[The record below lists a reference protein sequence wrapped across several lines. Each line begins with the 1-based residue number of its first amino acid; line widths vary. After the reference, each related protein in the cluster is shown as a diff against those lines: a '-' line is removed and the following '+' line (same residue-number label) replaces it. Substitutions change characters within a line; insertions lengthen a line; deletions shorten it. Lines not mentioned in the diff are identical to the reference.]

1 MPFTERS
8 IGGHIS
14 PSQTASTYDTTLRS
28 DLGEQSNLD
37 LRNGSGYIEG
47 DFRPSY
53 SAEPESRDSI
63 SSAVKRHENDFL
75 DYNFLK
81 EKTTDVYDASEVGT
95 QEQGGCSLSS
105 VTWEEKRESFGP
117 TLRESSTDGT
127 VQEYNHNRDLESFS
141 LNLVDMETLG
151 DKGLELEN
159 VDQMD
164 DQSCNGVVPEPES
177 GEVHLDDVESETDN
191 FMDALNTIESEGE
204 NDIDSTKKQLVE
216 HLSKIEDKEKD
227 DRECETGRHD
237 LECQSSYLESNVM
250 TSSSPIDGSHS
261 PHGHSLSSVPR
272 RSSQATDSINDQ
284 QPEDDLN
291 SVPSVEKDLRSSERT
306 AGSAS
311 PGCVESIES
320 RKNDN
325 IHDANH
331 VEYVSSSLS
340 LNFEDGRP
348 ALFTNETSKSPGS
361 EKLGMFELER
371 RELES
376 QSFSPECTTEENSPL
391 INGSSEHSLIP
402 TYPMSVSATDSFIS
416 EPSRED
422 DVNSISL
429 LKKNL
434 QSRTG
439 NTAST
444 GQPVRKD
451 SYENGKVDAGNY
463 VESVSSTVSSNLGDG
478 MRKCPESDK
487 HVPENSNVTSV
498 SFWTNGG
505 LLGLQPSKP
514 PDFGALNALSQD
526 PEHKKDGKNNLSI
539 PHFILSDKDS
549 GKPAQIES
557 SRSIEE
563 DLEMDDEYQEH
574 GMAFRKASWKI
585 SPADLEIDLGK
596 FGDPLCRNKA
606 NSTGASVT
614 APVSFMPVN
623 SAHQE
628 SSTSSSRMFGL
639 SNRLLSNGSNQKSLP
654 GGTGNTND
662 FEPKNRQSVEF
673 RSFSGR
679 SKDLFSGKS
688 PILSPSSSPP
698 LEHMRISFQPMNG
711 FESSKLKLK
720 FPDGKTNSGSGT
732 DIYPSFQLV
741 PEVSIPQYNIG
752 SDSDADTFYRSSP
765 SLSDNDCHSNQSE
778 SNSEQWESSE
788 SPASKDRDLYDAL
801 RRISL
806 TESIPENGKANQ
818 EHIHGKS
825 ELQFPF
831 AENGLQNSESCRSF
845 DLQSL
850 STINNSFRKEPRI
863 DTNAIDHPLPP
874 FERRGVMPGDEKS
887 DALPEGSY
895 YALDFTRSASTI
907 SQPKPAPLNEDQI
920 DIKIMQ
926 KSKVWHL
933 YILSLDSFFSSF
945 IFPFLLG
952 MGFACYLRS
961 SYLCALPAQFT
972 EVIWETRS

>member
-1 MPFTERS
+1 MKYCRLPFTERS

-14 PSQTASTYDTTLRS
+14 PSQTASMYDTTHRS

-75 DYNFLK
+75 DYNFLE
-81 EKTTDVYDASEVGT
+81 EKTTDVYDAIEVGR
-95 QEQGGCSLSS
+95 QEQGGCSSSS

-127 VQEYNHNRDLESFS
+127 VQDYNPNTDLESS
-141 LNLVDMETLG
+141 SPNLGVETVG
-151 DKGLELEN
+151 DKGLDTEN

-164 DQSCNGVVPEPES
+164 GQSCNGVVPGPES

-191 FMDALNTIESEGE
+191 FMDALNTIESECE
-204 NDIDSTKKQLVE
+204 NDIDNTKKQVVE
-216 HLSKIEDKEKD
+216 HHSKMEDKEE
-227 DRECETGRHD
+227 DRECELGRHD
-237 LECQSSYLESNVM
+237 FEYQSSYVESNVM
-250 TSSSPIDGSHS
+250 TSSSPINGSHS
-261 PHGHSLSSVPR
+261 PHGHSLYSIPPG
-272 RSSQATDSINDQ
+272 SSQATDSIDDPQ
-284 QPEDDLN
+284 AEDDLN
-291 SVPSVEKDLRSSERT
+291 SVPSIEKDLRASQRT
-306 AGSAS
+306 ADSAS

-320 RKNDN
+320 CENDN
-325 IHDANH
+325 IHAGNH
-331 VEYVSSSLS
+331 VEYVSSTV
-340 LNFEDGRP
+340 EY
-348 ALFTNETSKSPGS
+348 
-361 EKLGMFELER
+361 ELER
-371 RELES
+371 RKLES
-376 QSFSPECTTEENSPL
+376 QSFSPESTAEENSPL
-391 INGSSEHSLIP
+391 TNGSCEHSLVP
-402 TYPMSVSATDSFIS
+402 TYPKSRSATDCFTS

-429 LKKNL
+429 LKESL
-434 QSRTG
+434 QSSQRTG

-444 GQPVRKD
+444 GQQVRRD
-451 SYENGKVDAGNY
+451 SHENGKVDAGNY
-463 VESVSSTVSSNLGDG
+463 VESISSTVSSNLGDG
-478 MRKCPESDK
+478 TRKCPESDK
-487 HVPENSNVTSV
+487 HVPENSNGISV

-514 PDFGALNALSQD
+514 PDFGALNGSLNALSQD
-526 PEHKKDGKNNLSI
+526 PEHK
-539 PHFILSDKDS
+539 DS
-549 GKPAQIES
+549 GKLAQIES

-563 DLEMDDEYQEH
+563 DPEMDDEYQEN
-574 GMAFRKASWKI
+574 GAAFRKASWKI

-614 APVSFMPVN
+614 APVSFIPAN

-639 SNRLLSNGSNQKSLP
+639 SNRLLSNGSNRKSLP

-698 LEHMRISFQPMNG
+698 LEHMRISFQPING

-741 PEVSIPQYNIG
+741 PEVSIPQYNVG

-765 SLSDNDCHSNQSE
+765 SLSDNDCHSNHSE

-788 SPASKDRDLYDAL
+788 SPAHKDRDLYDAL

-825 ELQFPF
+825 DLQFPF
-831 AENGLQNSESCRSF
+831 VENGLQNSESCRSF

-863 DTNAIDHPLPP
+863 DTNPNDHPLPH
-874 FERRGVMPGDEKS
+874 FERQGVMPVDEKS

-895 YALDFTRSASTI
+895 YALDLTRSASTI
-907 SQPKPAPLNEDQI
+907 SQPKPAPLNEDQN
-920 DIKIMQ
+920 DIKIML

-933 YILSLDSFFSSF
+933 
-945 IFPFLLG
+945 
-952 MGFACYLRS
+952 
-961 SYLCALPAQFT
+961 
-972 EVIWETRS
+972 